1 MSQATLSRDFAVA
14 ITPSDV
20 TSYPQGVQV
29 YVGGAGNV
37 AITDMIGNVVTFTA
51 PPVGSLLPV
60 RATKVMAT
68 NTTATLLVGCY

>member
-1 MSQATLSRDFAVA
+1 MSQYTKSLEFAVA

-20 TSYPQGVQV
+20 TTYSQGVQV

-37 AITDMIGNVVTFTA
+37 AIADMAGNVVTFTA
-51 PPVGSLLPV
+51 PPVGSMLPV

-68 NTTATLLVGCY
+68 NTTATLLVGCW